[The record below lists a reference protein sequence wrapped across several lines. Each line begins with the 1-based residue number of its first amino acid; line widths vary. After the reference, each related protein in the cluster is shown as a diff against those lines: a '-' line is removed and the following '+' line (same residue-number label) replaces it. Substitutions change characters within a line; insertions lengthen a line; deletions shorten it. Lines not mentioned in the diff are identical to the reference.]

1 MGKNK
6 IYAIGKDNKAITLIS
21 LIVTIMVLLI
31 LAGVAT
37 FSGIEA
43 INNTKYTKFKAE
55 LKIMQS
61 HVNKWYEQ
69 LQPKEEETFEENIA
83 SKFNNVNATN
93 ANGNTEE
100 AIKAKNTLNTVGISN
115 YSDYYLLKD
124 TQKQQLGIEGVEQ
137 DVLVSVKDRKVVSY
151 EGLQYKNNTYY
162 TLDDLNEVYNVDYT
176 AQEGNPL
183 FRVSYTYNKNS
194 DLYNINIDNIN
205 YDGPISKWNVKYK
218 LTGEDSWNISKELKF
233 TIKKCGKYEFKLF
246 NGDVETEELGKQE
259 VMIIPVENIQDNYYL
274 IMMNNTKPNFTG
286 CTNVGTIEEFRDIL
300 NAGNFNYDIAYVI
313 EDINIGGTEENQWT
327 PIGTSSNP
335 FTKIFDGQSYTIDG
349 VYIKGDK
356 EYQGLFRNSSGTIKN
371 INANNFYID
380 ISAGTGTRSAGIVGY
395 NEGTVENCVLSN
407 SEIKANGSCIGGMA
421 GYNYGGIIK
430 DCINKSKVSSTGNYS
445 IGGIAGIN
453 RNYATINNS
462 KNHGEINANMNG
474 GGIAGT
480 SDNNSS
486 IINCNNDGKVECKT
500 LDVSK
505 NSCAGGICGENNSNS
520 IVKESN
526 NKGIVIANS
535 SMLGG
540 ITGYC
545 NRSIIESCI
554 NYNELNGI
562 IYVGGI
568 SGHSSASSR
577 IENSCNFG
585 NITSQSNVNGNSGG
599 IQKVSRV
606 GGIIGSCAS
615 SNIKNCYNK
624 GRILGNG
631 IQIGGIAGNNNSSSV
646 IENCYNDGDI
656 ATTSL
661 DISGAADQIGG
672 IAGANLTSS
681 IIKKCYN
688 KKSVIGGK
696 NANVGGIVGL
706 CGYQEG
712 KGNVENCYNV
722 GNVSSN
728 KVVAGIAGGLA
739 NGSITN
745 CYNIGQI
752 TSNATLKGA
761 ITSYWGTTQG
771 SRDISNCY
779 YLTGTCE
786 GGINSADEAGK
797 AESRT
802 ASQMKEDAFVTL
814 LNVNTDVWQKD
825 SKSVNSGYPVFK

>member
-21 LIVTIMVLLI
+21 LIVTIIVLLI

-69 LQPKEEETFEENIA
+69 LQPKGEETFEENIA

-93 ANGNTEE
+93 ANGNTED

-115 YSDYYLLKD
+115 YLDYYLLKD

-259 VMIIPVENIQDNYYL
+259 IMIIPVENIQDNYYL

-327 PIGTSSNP
+327 PIGTSENS
-335 FTKIFDGQSYTIDG
+335 FTKIFDGQNYTIDG
-349 VYIKGDK
+349 VYIKGNK
-356 EYQGLFRNSSGTIKN
+356 EYQGLFKRNYGTIKN

-380 ISAGTGTRSAGIVGY
+380 TSVGTGGYISGIVAY
-395 NEGTVENCVLSN
+395 SEGTVENCILNN
-407 SEIKANGSCIGGMA
+407 SKIIANGRNTGGIV
-421 GYNYGGIIK
+421 GVNKGGIIK
-430 DCINKSKVSSTGNYS
+430 NCKNY
-445 IGGIAGIN
+445 
-453 RNYATINNS
+453 
-462 KNHGEINANMNG
+462 GEI
-474 GGIAGT
+474 
-480 SDNNSS
+480 
-486 IINCNNDGKVECKT
+486 
-500 LDVSK
+500 
-505 NSCAGGICGENNSNS
+505 
-520 IVKESN
+520 
-526 NKGIVIANS
+526 
-535 SMLGG
+535 LG
-540 ITGYC
+540 
-545 NRSIIESCI
+545 NW
-554 NYNELNGI
+554 
-562 IYVGGI
+562 YVAGI
-568 SGHSSASSR
+568 SGYSENSSL

-585 NITSQSNVNGNSGG
+585 NITSESSQVSGTSG
-599 IQKVSRV
+599 VQRNSRV
-606 GGIIGSCAS
+606 AGITGSCAS
-615 SNIKNCYNK
+615 SNIKDCYNK
-624 GRILGNG
+624 GKILGNG
-631 IQIGGIAGNNNSSSV
+631 IQIGGIVGLNNTSSV
-646 IENCYNDGDI
+646 VENCYNDGDV

-661 DISGAADQIGG
+661 ESAGVSGQIGG
-672 IAGANLTSS
+672 IAGANLTSAT
-681 IIKKCYN
+681 IKKCYN
-688 KKSVIGGK
+688 KRSVTGGK
-696 NANVGGIVGL
+696 NSTTGGIVGL
-706 CGYQEG
+706 CGYTSG
-712 KGNVENCYNV
+712 SKGYIENCYNIGNISANKFV
-722 GNVSSN
+722 G
-728 KVVAGIAGGLA
+728 GIAG
-739 NGSITN
+739 NIHDGSITN
-745 CYNIGQI
+745 CYSIGQI
-752 TSNATLKGA
+752 ISNNTVKGA
-761 ITSYWGTTQG
+761 IVSYSGETEG

-779 YLTGTCE
+779 YLTGVCE

-802 ASQMKEDAFVTL
+802 SSQMKEEAFVTL

-825 SKSVNSGYPVFK
+825 SKSVNSGYLVLK